1 MIYNFYKIIKNYLS
15 YKSYMKIIENGT
27 ITDVKGI
34 KATGISAKLKKSEKK
49 DMALIYSE
57 EKAVSAAVFT
67 KNLAKA
73 APIILD
79 IEHVENKNTQA
90 IIINSGNAN
99 SCTGDTGLANAKKM
113 TELVANKLGLSA
125 EEVLVQST
133 GIIGVQLDMEKIEN
147 GIEKVVENLSE
158 DGGIDAATAIM
169 TTDTFV
175 KQICLE
181 IEIAGKKAKV
191 AGMCKGSG
199 MIHPNMATMLSFT
212 VTDVN
217 IEKSLLQKMFSEIAD
232 NTFNMISVDGDTS
245 TNDMACVLAN
255 GLAENEKI
263 VDENSAGYDE
273 FKKALYKVNEE
284 LAKLIAKDGEG
295 ATKLIQVTTNGA
307 KTLED
312 AKKVSKSV
320 ITSSLFKAAVF
331 GGDPNWGRILC
342 AVGYS
347 EADLMIDKV
356 NIFLKAGNDMVQVAK
371 NRMAQDF
378 DVPKAE
384 KILKAETVEIIIELN
399 DGEFEAT
406 AWGCDLSYD
415 YVKIN
420 AEYHT

>member
-1 MIYNFYKIIKNYLS
+1 
-15 YKSYMKIIENGT
+15 MKIIENGS
-27 ITDVKGI
+27 ITNVKGI
-34 KATGISAKLKKSEKK
+34 KATGLAVGLKKSGKK

-57 EKAVSAAVFT
+57 VKAVSAGVFT

-73 APIILD
+73 APIVLD
-79 IEHVENKNTQA
+79 MEHIKNENTQA
-90 IIINSGNAN
+90 VIVNSGNAN
-99 SCTGDTGLANAKKM
+99 SCTGNTGFENAKKM
-113 TELVANKLGLSA
+113 TEIVANKLGLKN

-133 GIIGVQLDMEKIEN
+133 GIIGVQLDMEKIEK
-147 GIEKVVENLSE
+147 GIEKTAENLTY
-158 DGGIDAATAIM
+158 DGGSEAAQAIM
-169 TTDTFV
+169 TTDLI
-175 KQICLE
+175 KKEICLE
-181 IEIAGKKAKV
+181 IEIDGKKVIV
-191 AGMCKGSG
+191 AGMAKGSG

-263 VDENSAGYDE
+263 VDETSAGYKE
-273 FKKALYKVNEE
+273 FKEALYKVNEE

-295 ATKLIQVTTNGA
+295 ATKLIEVTTKGA

-347 EADLMIDKV
+347 EAELIIDKV
-356 NIFLKAGNDMVQVAK
+356 DIYLKANESIVQVA
-371 NRMAQDF
+371 NNGMSMEF
-378 DVPKAE
+378 DIKKAE
-384 KILKAETVEIIIELN
+384 EILKNEKVEIIIELN
-399 DGEFEAT
+399 DGQFDAT

>member
-79 IEHVENKNTQA
+79 IEHIKNKNTQA
-90 IIINSGNAN
+90 IIVNSGNAN

-113 TELVANKLGLSA
+113 TELIANKLGLSA

-255 GLAENEKI
+255 GLAGNEKI
-263 VDENSAGYDE
+263 VDENSVGYEE

-356 NIFLKAGNDMVQVAK
+356 NIFLKSGNDMVQVAK
-371 NRMAQDF
+371 NGMAQDF
-378 DVPKAE
+378 DIPKAE

-399 DGEFEAT
+399 DGKFKAT

>member
-1 MIYNFYKIIKNYLS
+1 
-15 YKSYMKIIENGT
+15 MKIIENGS
-27 ITDVKGI
+27 ITNVKGI
-34 KATGISAKLKKSEKK
+34 KATGLAVGLKKSGKK

-57 EKAVSAAVFT
+57 VKAVSAGVFT

-73 APIILD
+73 APIVLD
-79 IEHVENKNTQA
+79 MEHIKNENTQA
-90 IIINSGNAN
+90 IIVNSGNAN
-99 SCTGDTGLANAKKM
+99 SCTGNTGFENAKKM
-113 TELVANKLGLSA
+113 TEIVANKLGLKN

-133 GIIGVQLDMEKIEN
+133 GIIGVQLDMEKIEK
-147 GIEKVVENLSE
+147 GIEKTAENLTY
-158 DGGIDAATAIM
+158 DGGSEAAQAIM
-169 TTDTFV
+169 TTDLI
-175 KQICLE
+175 KKEICLE
-181 IEIAGKKAKV
+181 IEIDGKKVIV
-191 AGMCKGSG
+191 AGMAKGSG

-263 VDENSAGYDE
+263 VDETSAGYKE
-273 FKKALYKVNEE
+273 FKEALYKVNEE

-295 ATKLIQVTTNGA
+295 ATKLIEVTTKGA

-347 EADLMIDKV
+347 EAELIIDKV
-356 NIFLKAGNDMVQVAK
+356 DIYLKANESIVQVA
-371 NRMAQDF
+371 NNGMSMEF
-378 DVPKAE
+378 DIKKAE
-384 KILKAETVEIIIELN
+384 EILKNEKVEIIIELN
-399 DGEFEAT
+399 DGQFDAT

>member
-1 MIYNFYKIIKNYLS
+1 
-15 YKSYMKIIENGT
+15 MKIIENGS
-27 ITDVKGI
+27 ITNVKGI
-34 KATGISAKLKKSEKK
+34 KATGLAVGLKKSGKK

-57 EKAVSAAVFT
+57 VKAVSAGVFT

-73 APIILD
+73 APIVLD
-79 IEHVENKNTQA
+79 MEHIKNENTQA
-90 IIINSGNAN
+90 IIVNSGNAN
-99 SCTGDTGLANAKKM
+99 SCTGNTGFENAKKM
-113 TELVANKLGLSA
+113 TEIVANKLGLKN

-133 GIIGVQLDMEKIEN
+133 GIIGVQLDMEKIEK
-147 GIEKVVENLSE
+147 GIEKTAENLTY
-158 DGGIDAATAIM
+158 DGGSEAAQAIM
-169 TTDTFV
+169 TTDLI
-175 KQICLE
+175 KKEICLE
-181 IEIAGKKAKV
+181 IEIDGKKVIV
-191 AGMCKGSG
+191 AGMAKGSG

-263 VDENSAGYDE
+263 VDETSAGYKE
-273 FKKALYKVNEE
+273 FKEALYKVNEE

-295 ATKLIQVTTNGA
+295 ATKLIEVTTKGA

-347 EADLMIDKV
+347 EAELIIDKV
-356 NIFLKAGNDMVQVAK
+356 DIYLKANESIVQVA
-371 NRMAQDF
+371 NNGMSMEF
-378 DVPKAE
+378 DVKKAE
-384 KILKAETVEIIIELN
+384 EILKNEKVEIIIELN
-399 DGEFEAT
+399 DGQFDAT

>member
-1 MIYNFYKIIKNYLS
+1 
-15 YKSYMKIIENGT
+15 MKIIENGS
-27 ITDVKGI
+27 ITNVKGI
-34 KATGISAKLKKSEKK
+34 KATGLAVGLKKSGKK

-57 EKAVSAAVFT
+57 VKAVSAGVFT

-73 APIILD
+73 APIVLD
-79 IEHVENKNTQA
+79 MEHIKNENTQA
-90 IIINSGNAN
+90 VIVNSGNAN
-99 SCTGDTGLANAKKM
+99 SCTGNTGFENAKKM
-113 TELVANKLGLSA
+113 TEIVANKLGLKN

-133 GIIGVQLDMEKIEN
+133 GIIGVQLDMEKIEK
-147 GIEKVVENLSE
+147 GIEKTAENLTY
-158 DGGIDAATAIM
+158 DGGSEAAQAIM
-169 TTDTFV
+169 TTDLI
-175 KQICLE
+175 KKEICLE
-181 IEIAGKKAKV
+181 IEIDGKKVIV
-191 AGMCKGSG
+191 AGMAKGSG

-263 VDENSAGYDE
+263 VDETSAGYKE
-273 FKKALYKVNEE
+273 FKEALYKVNEE

-295 ATKLIQVTTNGA
+295 ATKLIEVTTKGA

-347 EADLMIDKV
+347 EAELIIDKV
-356 NIFLKAGNDMVQVAK
+356 DIYLKANESIVQVA
-371 NRMAQDF
+371 NNGMSMEF
-378 DVPKAE
+378 DVKKAE
-384 KILKAETVEIIIELN
+384 EILKNEKVEIIIELN
-399 DGEFEAT
+399 DGQFDAT

>member
-1 MIYNFYKIIKNYLS
+1 
-15 YKSYMKIIENGT
+15 MKIIENGT

-34 KATGISAKLKKSEKK
+34 KATGISAKLKKSGKK

-79 IEHVENKNTQA
+79 IKHIKNKNTQA
-90 IIINSGNAN
+90 IIVNSGNAN
-99 SCTGDTGLANAKKM
+99 SCIGDTGLANARKM
-113 TELVANKLGLSA
+113 TELVADKLGLKA

-217 IEKSLLQKMFSEIAD
+217 IEKSLLQKIFSEIAD

-255 GLAENEKI
+255 GLAGNEKI

-273 FKKALYKVNEE
+273 F
-284 LAKLIAKDGEG
+284 
-295 ATKLIQVTTNGA
+295 TTNGA

-342 AVGYS
+342 AIGYS

-371 NRMAQDF
+371 NGMAQDF
-378 DVPKAE
+378 DIPKAE

-399 DGEFEAT
+399 DGKFEAT

>member
-1 MIYNFYKIIKNYLS
+1 
-15 YKSYMKIIENGT
+15 MKIIENGS
-27 ITDVKGI
+27 ITNVKGI
-34 KATGISAKLKKSEKK
+34 KATGLAVGLKKSGKK

-57 EKAVSAAVFT
+57 VKAVSAGVFT

-73 APIILD
+73 APIVLD
-79 IEHVENKNTQA
+79 MEHIKNENTQA
-90 IIINSGNAN
+90 IIVNSGNAN
-99 SCTGDTGLANAKKM
+99 SCTGNTGFENAKKM
-113 TELVANKLGLSA
+113 TEIVANKLGLKN

-133 GIIGVQLDMEKIEN
+133 GIIGVQLDMEKIEK
-147 GIEKVVENLSE
+147 GIEKTAENLTY
-158 DGGIDAATAIM
+158 DGGSEAAQAIM
-169 TTDTFV
+169 TTDLI
-175 KQICLE
+175 KKEICLE
-181 IEIAGKKAKV
+181 IEIDGKKVIV
-191 AGMCKGSG
+191 AGMAKGSG

-263 VDENSAGYDE
+263 VDETSAGYKE
-273 FKKALYKVNEE
+273 FKEALYKVNEE

-295 ATKLIQVTTNGA
+295 ATKLIEVTTKGA

-347 EADLMIDKV
+347 EAELIIDKV
-356 NIFLKAGNDMVQVAK
+356 DIYLKANESIVQVA
-371 NRMAQDF
+371 NNGMSMEF
-378 DVPKAE
+378 DVKKAE
-384 KILKAETVEIIIELN
+384 EILKNEKVEIIIELN
-399 DGEFEAT
+399 DGHFDAT